1 MELNEYFFKALRAN
15 AWRWRIW
22 IFSCFTV
29 SKLEGDDWR
38 SDPFPYRLV
47 VENDRYY
54 FVDPERELQLT
65 ELAPYSK
72 EYPLFA
78 IEEPVDAPAGTLP
91 NLTEDT
97 LTTYGNLLF
106 NSAALCYPFGA
117 TVPYY
122 NKPGGPDDIESLYNF
137 RAIENLPEGEPI
149 PEGKVTQQ
157 QIKTHIN
164 VMYNVISHLGPICVQ
179 STSERMLRVDPEII
193 ALRDRLLAEN
203 KDRLN
208 DITVVADIIKQL
220 VQALRDSY
228 KDDPAAGFLFK
239 NKHFD
244 TILLRTRVMHGVE
257 HSFDGDGTFAL
268 ITKSLAEGWDFDY
281 FAELNNSTR
290 MGSFNRGANT
300 AMGGEAVKFFY
311 RRFQNS
317 RLHLRDC
324 GSKATVPRY
333 IDPVIKNRF
342 VGNWYVEAGELKE
355 ITKDNLGALVGKTLQ
370 LRDPAGC
377 KEENGD
383 CCIYCIGENYRK
395 FPTALANIEAVVPS
409 TWMYI
414 YMKKMHGEALKTTKF
429 NTKLLM
435 D

>member
-1 MELNEYFFKALRAN
+1 
-15 AWRWRIW
+15 
-22 IFSCFTV
+22 
-29 SKLEGDDWR
+29 
-38 SDPFPYRLV
+38 
-47 VENDRYY
+47 
-54 FVDPERELQLT
+54 
-65 ELAPYSK
+65 
-72 EYPLFA
+72 
-78 IEEPVDAPAGTLP
+78 
-91 NLTEDT
+91 
-97 LTTYGNLLF
+97 
-106 NSAALCYPFGA
+106 
-117 TVPYY
+117 
-122 NKPGGPDDIESLYNF
+122 
-137 RAIENLPEGEPI
+137 
-149 PEGKVTQQ
+149 
-157 QIKTHIN
+157 
-164 VMYNVISHLGPICVQ
+164 MYNVISHLGPICVQ
-179 STSERMLRVDPEII
+179 STSERMLKVDPAII

-355 ITKDNLGALVGKTLQ
+355 ITKDNLGTLVGKTLQ